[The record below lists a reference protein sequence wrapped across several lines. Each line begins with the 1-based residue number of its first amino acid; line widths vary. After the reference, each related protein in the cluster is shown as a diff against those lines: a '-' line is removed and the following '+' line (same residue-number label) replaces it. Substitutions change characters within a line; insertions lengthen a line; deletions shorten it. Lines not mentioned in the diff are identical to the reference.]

1 MHVSEGRGVLQG
13 VMGSAVRKGELRRVR
28 PSVVRNRQMV
38 ISFVSLSLLCVDS

>member
-1 MHVSEGRGVLQG
+1 MDVSEGRGVLQG

-38 ISFVSLSLLCVDS
+38 ISVCQPVSALC